1 MTLDTQRFF
10 AIEAGMI
17 NVVGALAGMTT
28 RTGHDLARSW
38 VEDIFSDG
46 MRKLAVFRM
55 TFAADLVHR
64 GLGHSGVVRTVRGMA
79 IVAGVGH
86 HMIEFSRLMT
96 FEGGLM
102 ASPADVPLLAL
113 EQSFIISGM
122 GRMAGDTTI
131 FLVTHQMVM
140 RGGHLFRDI
149 RMTLE
154 AGIDCDR
161 FSFAGMAVCATFS
174 KRCVQNVPHQRTA
187 VTTVRVVAG
196 AAIVNL
202 GWKTGMLL
210 FNTAAGMTFQA
221 QDVGLFDQEVCIA
234 RLMRHMAC

>member
-17 NVVGALAGMTT
+17 IVVGALAGMTT

-46 MRKLAVFRM
+46 MRKLAVMRM
-55 TFAADLVHR
+55 AFAADLVHR

-102 ASPADVPLLAL
+102 ASPANVPLLAP

-122 GRMAGDTTI
+122 GRMAGDTAI
-131 FLVTHQMVM
+131 FLVTHQMIM
-140 RGGHLFRDI
+140 RRGHLLRDI

-154 AGIDCDR
+154 AGVNRDR
-161 FSFAGMAVCATFS
+161 FSFAGMAIRATFS
-174 KRCVQNVPHQRTA
+174 KRCVQHVAHQRTA
-187 VTTVRVVAG
+187 VAAVRVMAG

-202 GWKTGMLL
+202 GRETGMLL
-210 FNTAAGMTFQA
+210 LNTATGMTVQA
-221 QDVGLFDQEVCIA
+221 QDVGFFDEEVCMA
-234 RLMRHMAC
+234 RLMGHMTC